1 MNQALFQ
8 RLVVLFVIMMYR
20 SLHPKL
26 VAFQK
31 IVKAAAGHL
40 GKGGPDAFRLAKVA
54 NVAAKKELGE
64 DTDAE
69 KLAAKAIALMRDNID
84 DYKKQA
90 EKAKAE
96 KNND

>member
-20 SLHPKL
+20 SLNPKL

-64 DTDAE
+64 DADAE
-69 KLAAKAIALMRDNID
+69 KLAAKAIELMKNNID
-84 DYKKQA
+84 SYKKEA
-90 EKAKAE
+90 KKAKVE
-96 KNND
+96 

>member
-20 SLHPKL
+20 SLNPKL

-31 IVKAAAGHL
+31 IVKAASAHL
-40 GKGGPDAFRLAKVA
+40 GKGGPNSFRLAKVA
-54 NVAAKKELGE
+54 NDAAKKELGE

-69 KLAAKAIALMRDNID
+69 KLASKAVELMRDNID

-90 EKAKAE
+90 EKAKVE
-96 KNND
+96 K

>member
-20 SLHPKL
+20 SLNPKL

-31 IVKAAAGHL
+31 IVKATAAHL
-40 GKGGPDAFRLAKVA
+40 GKGGPNSFRLAKIA
-54 NVAAKKELGE
+54 NEAAKKELGE

-69 KLAAKAIALMRDNID
+69 KLAAKAIELMKNNID
-84 DYKKQA
+84 SYKKEA
-90 EKAKAE
+90 KKAKVE
-96 KNND
+96 

>member
-31 IVKAAAGHL
+31 IVKAASAHL

-64 DTDAE
+64 DADAE
-69 KLAAKAIALMRDNID
+69 KLAAKAIVLMRDNID
-84 DYKKQA
+84 DYKKEA
-90 EKAKAE
+90 IKAKVE
-96 KNND
+96 